1 MLKRAMFRW
10 GQLCSRVFAVEFDL
24 RTEPLYFTLSSNT
37 QVLPHTHQQLFGDEG
52 KLFSLHVHCD
62 NRTEKARTHAEIKH
76 KLSVTLS
83 RDCDVFEA
91 SSFIPDVKNSVVKG
105 FFIRDKS
112 TTTLSEDMLK
122 TLQQSKSV
130 CVFSYKRE
138 GQYCWQELWS
148 PVNQVEES
156 VRQYIT
162 PAAAAEHHPSTLNIR
177 NSDVFYCMKEAYE
190 VLQECTDII
199 PESKE
204 VLKLVD
210 EQLET
215 SRGDGF
221 PVVVIEGLDA
231 TGKTTLTEALRESL
245 NATLLKSP
253 PQCLAPF
260 RQRFD
265 SEPPLIR
272 RAFYALGNY
281 ITAAHIGKESLRAPV
296 ILDRYWHSTAAYA
309 IATAVGGR
317 VENLPKPGSELYQWP
332 EDLLKPNLVLLL
344 TVSPEERLRRLR
356 GRGQDKTVEE
366 AELEINQLFRLKV
379 EEAYKRIQNPAC
391 IIVDASPSP
400 QKVLQQVL
408 HLIRNKMSLVNNQ
421 LPTQQ
426 DKKPCNPSIHH

>member
-1 MLKRAMFRW
+1 MLRRAMFRC
-10 GQLCSRVFAVEFDL
+10 GQLCSVEFDL
-24 RTEPLYFTLSSNT
+24 RAEPLYFTLSSSPH
-37 QVLPHTHQQLFGDEG
+37 VLHHAHQQLFGDCG
-52 KLFSLHVHCD
+52 KLFSLHVQCE
-62 NRTEKARTHAEIKH
+62 NRIEKAQTHAEMKH
-76 KLSVTLS
+76 KLSSRLS

-91 SSFIPDVKNSVVKG
+91 SSFIPDVENSVVKG

-112 TTTLSEDMLK
+112 TTTLSEDLLN
-122 TLQQSKSV
+122 TLRQSERV

-148 PVNQVEES
+148 PVNQVEGSE
-156 VRQYIT
+156 RQYIT

-177 NSDVFYCMKEAYE
+177 NSDVFYSMDEAYK

-215 SRGDGF
+215 SRDDGF
-221 PVVVIEGLDA
+221 PVIVIEGLDA

-281 ITAAHIGKESLRAPV
+281 ITAAHIGKESLKAPV
-296 ILDRYWHSTAAYA
+296 IVDRYWHSTAAYA

-317 VENLPKPGSELYQWP
+317 VENLPRPGSELYQWP
-332 EDLLKPNLVLLL
+332 EDLLQPNLVLLL
-344 TVSPEERLRRLR
+344 TVNPEERLRRLR
-356 GRGQDKTVEE
+356 DRGQDKTVEE
-366 AELEINQLFRLKV
+366 AELEINQFFRLKV

-400 QKVLQQVL
+400 QEVLQQSFSDDTRGKVIAGAVAGCQL
-408 HLIRNKMSLVNNQ
+408 SYAGSQRPLSSL
-421 LPTQQ
+421 
-426 DKKPCNPSIHH
+426 

>member
-1 MLKRAMFRW
+1 MLRRAMSR
-10 GQLCSRVFAVEFDL
+10 GGHLCSRVFAVEFDL
-24 RTEPLYFTLSSNT
+24 RAEPLYFTLSSCP
-37 QVLPHTHQQLFGDEG
+37 QVLHHDHQQLFGYCG
-52 KLFSLHVHCD
+52 KLFSLHVLSE
-62 NRTEKARTHAEIKH
+62 NRIEKAQTHAEIKR
-76 KLSVTLS
+76 KLSSTLS

-91 SSFIPDVKNSVVKG
+91 SSFSPDDENSVVKG

-112 TTTLSEDMLK
+112 ITTRLEDFLNTLP
-122 TLQQSKSV
+122 QSKTV

-138 GQYCWQELWS
+138 GQCCWQELWS
-148 PVNQVEES
+148 PVKQVEVS
-156 VRQYIT
+156 MRQYIT
-162 PAAAAEHHPSTLNIR
+162 PVAAAEHHPSTLNIR
-177 NSDVFYCMKEAYE
+177 NSDVFYSMEEAYK

-210 EQLET
+210 KHLKT
-215 SRGDGF
+215 RRGDGF
-221 PVVVIEGLDA
+221 PVIVIEGLDA
-231 TGKTTLTEALRESL
+231 TGKTTLTEALQESL

-281 ITAAHIGKESLRAPV
+281 ITAAHVGKESLRAPV
-296 ILDRYWHSTAAYA
+296 IVDRYWHSTAAYA
-309 IATAVGGR
+309 IATAVSGR
-317 VENLPKPGSELYQWP
+317 VENLPRPDSELYQWP
-332 EDLLKPNLVLLL
+332 EDLFQPNLVLLL
-344 TVSPEERLRRLR
+344 TVNPEERLRRLR
-356 GRGQDKTVEE
+356 DRGQDKTVEE

-400 QKVLQQVL
+400 QEVLQQVQ
-408 HLIRNKMSLVNNQ
+408 HLIRNKCHL
-421 LPTQQ
+421 
-426 DKKPCNPSIHH
+426 

>member
-1 MLKRAMFRW
+1 MLRRAMFRC
-10 GQLCSRVFAVEFDL
+10 GQLCSVEFDL
-24 RTEPLYFTLSSNT
+24 RAEPLYFTLSSSP
-37 QVLPHTHQQLFGDEG
+37 QVLHHAHQQLFEDRG
-52 KLFSLHVHCD
+52 KLFSLHVQCE
-62 NRTEKARTHAEIKH
+62 NRIEKAQTHAEIKH
-76 KLSVTLS
+76 KLSSTLS

-91 SSFIPDVKNSVVKG
+91 SSFSPNVENSVVKG

-112 TTTLSEDMLK
+112 TTTLSEDVLN
-122 TLQQSKSV
+122 TLRQSKRV

-148 PVNQVEES
+148 PVNQVEGSE
-156 VRQYIT
+156 RQYIT

-177 NSDVFYCMKEAYE
+177 NSDVFYSMDEAYK

-215 SRGDGF
+215 IRGDGF
-221 PVVVIEGLDA
+221 PVIVIEGLDA

-296 ILDRYWHSTAAYA
+296 IVDRYWHSTAAYA
-309 IATAVGGR
+309 IATAVSGR
-317 VENLPKPGSELYQWP
+317 VENLPRPGSELYQWP
-332 EDLLKPNLVLLL
+332 EDLLQPNLVLLL
-344 TVSPEERLRRLR
+344 TVNPEERLRRLR
-356 GRGQDKTVEE
+356 DRGQDKTVEE
-366 AELEINQLFRLKV
+366 AELEINQFFRLKV

-400 QKVLQQVL
+400 QEVLQQVQ
-408 HLIRNKMSLVNNQ
+408 HLIRNKCHL
-421 LPTQQ
+421 
-426 DKKPCNPSIHH
+426 

>member
-1 MLKRAMFRW
+1 IAMFRC

-24 RTEPLYFTLSSNT
+24 RTEPLYFTLSST
-37 QVLPHTHQQLFGDEG
+37 PQELHHAHQQLFGDGE

-76 KLSVTLS
+76 KLSDTLS

-91 SSFIPDVKNSVVKG
+91 SAFIPNVKNSVVKG

-112 TTTLSEDMLK
+112 TTSLSEDILK

-138 GQYCWQELWS
+138 GQHCWQELWS
-148 PVNQVEES
+148 PVSPVEDS
-156 VRQYIT
+156 VRKYVT

-177 NSDVFYCMKEAYE
+177 NADVYYCMHEAYE

-221 PVVVIEGLDA
+221 PVIVIEGLDA

-296 ILDRYWHSTAAYA
+296 I
-309 IATAVGGR
+309 
-317 VENLPKPGSELYQWP
+317 PGSELYQWP

-356 GRGQDKTVEE
+356 DRGQDKTVEE

-400 QKVLQQVL
+400 QEVLQQVQ
-408 HLIRNKMSLVNNQ
+408 HLIRNKCHL
-421 LPTQQ
+421 
-426 DKKPCNPSIHH
+426 